1 MSRNKISRDRRG
13 GIEGLPLQLMIMI
26 LVATL
31 GTAIIIGWMGNIET
45 PNSISSVELGSSSVT
60 LTNTSGS
67 DYTTSQPIKVRV
79 FDQNNDP
86 LQGATVILTGYGIMD
101 GDSTVFGETDK
112 DGSVE
117 FDSGLTL
124 RMDGKIG
131 YITVKVSKPGY
142 GEDSSCKI
150 AAIAS

>member
-60 LTNTSGS
+60 LNNTSGS
-67 DYTTSQPIKVRV
+67 DYVTSQPIKVRV

-86 LQGATVILTGYGIMD
+86 LQGATVVLTGYGIMD

-117 FDSGLTL
+117 FGSGLTL

>member
-45 PNSISSVELGSSSVT
+45 PNSISNVELGSSSVT
-60 LTNTSGS
+60 LNNTSGS
-67 DYTTSQPIKVRV
+67 DYVTSQPIKVRV

-86 LQGATVILTGYGIMD
+86 LQGATVVLTGYGIMD

-117 FDSGLTL
+117 FGSGLTL

>member
-60 LTNTSGS
+60 LNNTSGS
-67 DYTTSQPIKVRV
+67 DYVTSQPIKVRV

-86 LQGATVILTGYGIMD
+86 LQGATVVLTGYGIMD
-101 GDSTVFGETDK
+101 DDSTVFGETDK

-117 FDSGLTL
+117 FGSGLTL

>member
-1 MSRNKISRDRRG
+1 
-13 GIEGLPLQLMIMI
+13 MIMI

-45 PNSISSVELGSSSVT
+45 PNSISNVELGSSSVT
-60 LTNTSGS
+60 LNNTSGS
-67 DYTTSQPIKVRV
+67 DYVTSQPIKVRV

-86 LQGATVILTGYGIMD
+86 LQGATVVLTGYGIMD

-117 FDSGLTL
+117 FGSGLTL

>member
-60 LTNTSGS
+60 LNNTSGS
-67 DYTTSQPIKVRV
+67 DYVTSQPIKVRV

-86 LQGATVILTGYGIMD
+86 LQGATVVLTGYGIMD

-117 FDSGLTL
+117 FESGLTL